1 VSRFHE
7 YHLKEEDWGTM
18 ATVKPSDA
26 RSECGQY
33 SYSTLKSKEYMHSK
47 PAYAKFA
54 VIQHL
59 R

>member
-1 VSRFHE
+1 
-7 YHLKEEDWGTM
+7 M

-26 RSECGQY
+26 RSECEEY

-59 R
+59 GNRS